1 MTDEAK
7 RIVAEETWEA
17 WFDLATPER
26 VEVCESNRAE
36 LLRQGFL
43 PGFVVTKDMS
53 GTECDGQELLR
64 ARIAACA
71 PEALRMLLDN
81 EWAGGG
87 EPSGYCLDCGA
98 PQSAQ
103 HSEHCR
109 WMALM
114 RKAGLR

>member
-1 MTDEAK
+1 MKDEAK
-7 RIVAEETWEA
+7 RIVAKETWEA
-17 WFDLATPER
+17 DGSFVIDMHVDEHGHDAGMVADMGTQVAAT
-26 VEVCESNRAE
+26 
-36 LLRQGFL
+36 
-43 PGFVVTKDMS
+43 
-53 GTECDGQELLR
+53 
-64 ARIAACA
+64 IAACA

-109 WMALM
+109 WLSLM

>member
-1 MTDEAK
+1 MAVYGAAPPTNGNEMGYFQT
-7 RIVAEETWEA
+7 V
-17 WFDLATPER
+17 
-26 VEVCESNRAE
+26 
-36 LLRQGFL
+36 
-43 PGFVVTKDMS
+43 
-53 GTECDGQELLR
+53 

-87 EPSGYCLDCGA
+87 QPSGYCLDCGA